1 MVYNGR
7 DIQIRNAAGTAVIAA
22 SKGCTVH
29 TQADMIEVT
38 PQTTDGEAREYRA
51 GRTSW
56 SVSLAWLVTALSE
69 QLVASGKT
77 VQVVITL
84 GDEAKAKALSFDG
97 MRAPST
103 IQQTS
108 LSRLPTS
115 IYWDSTR
122 KCFLGY
128 YNGNYYLTWLNLSGA
143 IDSAYIS
150 PAAGALFVN
159 GAYYWAY
166 TGDTLVR
173 ENGLRGTA
181 LVEEAEVTG
190 NWGSLATGSWRL
202 RGTGALVRL

>member
-1 MVYNGR
+1 MIYNGR
-7 DIQIRNAAGTAVIAA
+7 DIQIHNTTGTAIIAA

-38 PQTTDGEAREYRA
+38 PQSDDGEAREYRS

-56 SVSLAWLVTALSE
+56 NVSLAWLVTALSE
-69 QLVASGKT
+69 QLVSIGKT

-97 MRAPST
+97 GRSPST
-103 IQQTS
+103 VQQTS
-108 LSRLPTS
+108 LNRVPTN

-122 KCFLGY
+122 KHFLGY
-128 YNGNYYLTWLNLSGA
+128 YNNYYYLTWLDRSGA

-150 PAAGALFVN
+150 PAAGALFVD
-159 GAYYWAY
+159 GLTYWAY
-166 TGDTLVR
+166 TGGTLVR

-181 LVEEAEVTG
+181 LVEEAEVTA

-202 RGTGALVRL
+202 RGTGTLVRL